1 MKESKELNELFDLD
15 ESYDFESEFD
25 EQTEESFNEWKCDNC
40 SETFNS
46 SRKLKTHVK
55 KEHSKALS
63 NSEAKHDKA
72 LYSHLQKSCEI

>member
-1 MKESKELNELFDLD
+1 MEN
-15 ESYDFESEFD
+15 
-25 EQTEESFNEWKCDNC
+25 WICDNC

-46 SRKLKTHVK
+46 SRKLKNHVK

-72 LYSHLQKSCEI
+72 LYT